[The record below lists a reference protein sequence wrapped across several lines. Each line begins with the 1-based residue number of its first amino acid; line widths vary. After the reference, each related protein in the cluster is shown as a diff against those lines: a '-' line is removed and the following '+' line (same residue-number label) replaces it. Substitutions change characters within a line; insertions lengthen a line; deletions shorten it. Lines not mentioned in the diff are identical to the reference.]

1 MVSIGREIE
10 IELNGHMG
18 IDGQGARECSLDGE
32 WLRES
37 EALEVGGV
45 GKGGVILA
53 KSTWQDSYWRQARV
67 TRCPQGSGG
76 GREAPADIEGRDLL
90 VKLT

>member
-32 WLRES
+32 
-37 EALEVGGV
+37 
-45 GKGGVILA
+45 
-53 KSTWQDSYWRQARV
+53 
-67 TRCPQGSGG
+67 
-76 GREAPADIEGRDLL
+76 
-90 VKLT
+90 